1 MHLVG
6 RDEVEREK
14 REKRRELHR
23 HLRQVVEH
31 VADRHREARE
41 VHLAE
46 EPRVRYEHVAAVA
59 EAAGE
64 ILPQHRSRIVE
75 EDERDPV
82 RADLREVP
90 EHERVHD
97 RRDERVDDEPQRPQD
112 RLLVLRDEVPLHE
125 QPHEVAVANHLAEL
139 KVEELSL
146 GLDDEIPVFGRV

>member
-6 RDEVEREK
+6 REEIEREK
-14 REKRRELHR
+14 AEERRELNR
-23 HLRQVVEH
+23 HLRQVIEH

-41 VHLAE
+41 IHLPE
-46 EPRVRYEHVAAVA
+46 EPCVRDEHVAPVA
-59 EAAGE
+59 ETAGKV
-64 ILPQHRSRIVE
+64 LPQHRAGIVE

-97 RRDERVDDEPQRPQD
+97 RRNERVDEKPQRPEY

-125 QPHEVAVANHLAEL
+125 QPHEVPIADYFAEL